1 MRLEFLYIIFLY
13 IDGYIL
19 GFSKLMAEKVRY
31 WVKIAMDLSKGMS
44 MSINSPERLLQFMTA
59 KLRS

>member
-13 IDGYIL
+13 IDGYVL

-44 MSINSPERLLQFMTA
+44 MSINCP
-59 KLRS
+59 K